1 MFGWGHLCLFF
12 FGLVWMSLIEQ
23 KWSLDLGGETKLL
36 GIMETESSYKT
47 AKDNEHSEVN
57 WWIFPTGLIVSVR
70 VCTCSLRRRLDIH
83 C

>member
-1 MFGWGHLCLFF
+1 
-12 FGLVWMSLIEQ
+12 MSLIEQ

-70 VCTCSLRRRLDIH
+70 VCTWSLRRRLDIH